1 MWLVLLDS
9 AKDWFLGVDTPGQQV
24 SSRVR
29 YGTTCLLIMIVRYGT
44 TCLLIMIASGIVPCS
59 VVQGRVHGV
68 LINCVVQE
76 EPLWRNLSIAR
87 GASMGK
93 P

>member
-1 MWLVLLDS
+1 MWLVLLES
-9 AKDWFLGVDTPGQQV
+9 TKDWFLGVDTPGQQV

-29 YGTTCLLIMIVRYGT
+29 YET

-76 EPLWRNLSIAR
+76 GPLWRNLSIAR
-87 GASMGK
+87 GTSMGK